1 MSTVSSPVAAV
12 TWIVY
17 SLIMQTYAKHPTW
30 WSPSLATLDP
40 GHVTRDTRDVIPHSV
55 MCDATR
61 RKREVCLCLITTITS
76 CPAPALLLTDHCTS
90 LCLVCSS
97 VGDPGHTQAIP
108 SCQARLVTRG
118 SEQWTRAGVGDSET
132 QFVHFLK
139 Q

>member
-1 MSTVSSPVAAV
+1 MRGVECIGWAEYSDNCSLVSTVFSPVAAV

-76 CPAPALLLTDHCTS
+76 STPTL
-90 LCLVCSS
+90 
-97 VGDPGHTQAIP
+97 P
-108 SCQARLVTRG
+108 SCSRITARH
-118 SEQWTRAGVGDSET
+118 
-132 QFVHFLK
+132 FVWSAAL
-139 Q
+139 